1 VTLRLYEGFDWAN
14 TRKAIQERAK
24 AVRRRLQKIR
34 QLLASGQ
41 TPDASAED
49 ASVVMFGSVQL
60 GLPAGA
66 SDLPPKDLLAA
77 IDQELEDSPETDG
90 QSTTAASRQAASEDA
105 TQRGRR
111 SASTNA
117 KTGKR
122 RRRLTRPA
130 SCAIEINLRGI
141 NALFESFDAVTQLTG
156 QTSHDPHQP
165 PLLSRLN
172 LDAAHLEILDNL
184 QSSTW
189 HKFLTELRPSDGGV
203 VRPTGT
209 SMLRVEMSTVRGEAD
224 ASATQGEILL
234 KVSWFDSA
242 PNWFTTLRL
251 LVDNRPRLY
260 LFVSTSIRT
269 PSTSSKRLEHSK
281 RRSKLPQPQSRLHMR
296 TRRSTVRFLP
306 CLRRV
311 SSLLKKN
318 VDCRRTS
325 RNHVCQAEGRLQAQA
340 RRLQRAPIGQDGRAH
355 ELLPL

>member
-1 VTLRLYEGFDWAN
+1 MTVRLYEGFDWAN
-14 TRKAIQERAK
+14 TRRAIQERAK

-77 IDQELEDSPETDG
+77 IDLELEDSPETDG
-90 QSTTAASRQAASEDA
+90 QSTTAASRQVASEDA
-105 TQRGRR
+105 TQRERR
-111 SASTNA
+111 SASTPA
-117 KTGKR
+117 KTGRR

-141 NALFESFDAVTQLTG
+141 NALFESFDAMTQLTG
-156 QTSHDPHQP
+156 QPSRDQHPP

-203 VRPTGT
+203 VRPTGS
-209 SMLRVEMSTVRGEAD
+209 SMLRVELSTVRGDAE
-224 ASATQGEILL
+224 ASAAHGEMLL
-234 KVSWFDSA
+234 KVSWLDFALESC
-242 PNWFTTLRL
+242 TTLSL
-251 LVDNRPRLY
+251 SVDNRPRSY
-260 LFVSTSIRT
+260 HFVSTSIRT
-269 PSTSSKRLEHSK
+269 RSTSSKRSEHSK
-281 RRSKLPQPQSRLHMR
+281 RRSKPPQTRGRLPVR
-296 TRRSTVRFLP
+296 TRRSTVRLLL
-306 CLRRV
+306 CERRV
-311 SSLLKKN
+311 SSLLRI
-318 VDCRRTS
+318 VDCHRTS
-325 RNHVCQAEGRLQAQA
+325 
-340 RRLQRAPIGQDGRAH
+340 
-355 ELLPL
+355 